1 MARNYSRSP
10 SRVNIGPIFLFNI
23 FINDLLLFVKET
35 NVCKFADDTTLYKCE
50 SNLDIVSENLDMDA
64 NIATNWLNNK
74 KMVAN
79 PKTFQ
84 LSQE

>member
-1 MARNYSRSP
+1 MTYS
-10 SRVNIGPIFLFNI
+10 F
-23 FINDLLLFVKET
+23 FVKET
-35 NVCKFADDTTLYKCE
+35 NVCNFADDATLYKCE

-64 NIATNWLNNK
+64 NIAINWLNNK